1 MAEVRGAFKRL
12 AVAET
17 YRDKHGDLLV
27 KDSFPICPS
36 FGVVWYR
43 EVDLGFPDVRSSAQ
57 EFPDADGTLDSTQFT
72 GARSLSLSGVVINDA
87 FGPVPENDGWPT
99 DVSWNSASWFCTLLS
114 SWASPARRYRFYFD
128 DEFGRS
134 RFMDVRGDSFSA
146 TADGTGEAYREFQL
160 GMVCPSGKVYSF
172 STGPGSTS
180 DGRHAQR
187 LSAFPQDEPGRSYDL
202 TPPRTYPTDSLI
214 GAQEVF
220 YRGSVATGFV
230 CEIYTGAAS
239 TLRGPRITVI
249 GPTGQAQSI
258 GLDPAFTIPEDTDV
272 VFDTTARTVI
282 MRERNAST
290 SVSLEQYLAAP
301 LQWPVLQPGRNP
313 LLGDQG
319 RKLGWNKFDYDQA
332 VGAPAADLTITAKWY
347 DADLH

>member
-1 MAEVRGAFKRL
+1 MADVRGAFRRL

-43 EVDLGFPDVRSSAQ
+43 EVDLGFPDVRSSVQ
-57 EFPDADGTLDSTQFT
+57 ELPESDGTLDSTLYT
-72 GARSLSLSGVVINDA
+72 GARSLSISGVVLNDA
-87 FGPVPENDGWPT
+87 FGKVPETDGWPT

-128 DEFGRS
+128 DEFGRA

-146 TADGTGEAYREFQL
+146 TADGTGESYREFQL

-180 DGRHAQR
+180 DGRHAQPI
-187 LSAFPQDEPGRSYDL
+187 SAVPQDVSGRSYDL
-202 TPPRTYPTDSLI
+202 TPPRTYPTVSAI
-214 GAQEVF
+214 GSQDIF
-220 YRGSVATGFV
+220 YQGGVSTGFV
-230 CEIYTGAAS
+230 CEIYTGATN
-239 TLRGPRITVI
+239 TLNGPRITVI
-249 GPTGQAQSI
+249 GPTGQRQSI
-258 GLDPAFTIPEDTDV
+258 GLDPAFTIPANSDV
-272 VFDTTARTVI
+272 IFDTTARTVT

-290 SVSLEQYLAAP
+290 TTSLEQYLTAP
-301 LQWPVLQPGRNP
+301 LQWPLLLPGRNP
-313 LLGDQG
+313 LLGDKG
-319 RKLGWNKFDYDQA
+319 RKLGWNKVEYSQTG
-332 VGAPAADLTITAKWY
+332 GAPAHDLTITAKWH
-347 DADLH
+347 DADLA